1 VKVLLG
7 LIPDAVQAVKSPSTP
22 SSDVKRLVRYPLPV
36 ALKTEQQAYITHP
49 GCLGSSEMALM
60 AL

>member
-1 VKVLLG
+1 VEVLLG
-7 LIPDAVQAVKSPSTP
+7 PVTDAVQAAESPSTP
-22 SSDVKRLVRYPLPV
+22 SSDEKRLVRYPLPV

-49 GCLGSSEMALM
+49 GCLGSDEMAFM